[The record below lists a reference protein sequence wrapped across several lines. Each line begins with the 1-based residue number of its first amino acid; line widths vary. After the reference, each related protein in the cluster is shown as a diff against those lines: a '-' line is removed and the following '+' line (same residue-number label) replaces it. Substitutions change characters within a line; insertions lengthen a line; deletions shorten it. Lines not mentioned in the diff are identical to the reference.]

1 MTRRVDLPTQLAALR
16 PVLSLLSPAGRR
28 ARLSILIY
36 HRVLPEPDPL
46 LPGDPD
52 AASFRWQMR
61 LLARHFHPLPLDEAV
76 SRLRNGTLSARAV
89 SVTFDDGYAD
99 NVTVAMP
106 ILREESVPATFFI
119 AAGYLNGGRMFNDT
133 VIETVRRLPAGE
145 VDLTEEGAGVR
156 RIESDADRVGLY
168 TDLIRGLKYLPPEE
182 RNARAEAL
190 ADRSGV
196 RPPTELMM
204 TTEQLRELAA
214 AGMGIGG
221 HTLTHPILTRVDRDT
236 ARREIGEGKVQLE
249 ALLNRPV
256 TLFAYPNG
264 RPGQDYAPE
273 HVKLARDCGFQAAV
287 STGWGT
293 AGRDTDPFQLP
304 RFTPWDR
311 TPLRFGLRL
320 ARNLA
325 GRV

>member
-1 MTRRVDLPTQLAALR
+1 MMLR
-16 PVLSLLSPAGRR
+16 SLLSLLSPAGRR

-46 LPGDPD
+46 LPGEPD
-52 AASFRWQMR
+52 ADRFRWQMR
-61 LLARHFHPLPLDEAV
+61 LLARHLNPLPLDEAV
-76 SRLRNGTLSARAV
+76 ARLRDGTLPTRAV
-89 SVTFDDGYAD
+89 CVTFDDGYAD
-99 NVTVAMP
+99 NATVTLP
-106 ILREESVPATFFI
+106 ILREEGVPATFFI

-133 VIETVRRLPAGE
+133 VIETVRRLPAGQ

-156 RIESDADRVGLY
+156 RIESDADRVALY
-168 TDLIRGLKYLPPEE
+168 TDLIGRLKYLDPDE
-182 RNARAEAL
+182 RGTRAEAL
-190 ADRSGV
+190 ANRLGIQ
-196 RPPTELMM
+196 PPADLMM
-204 TTEQLRELAA
+204 STEQLRELAA
-214 AGMGIGG
+214 ADMGIGG
-221 HTLTHPILTRVDRDT
+221 HTLTHPILARVDGAT
-236 ARREIGEGKVQLE
+236 ACREIHEGKERLE

-264 RPGQDYAPE
+264 RPGKDYLPE
-273 HVKLARDCGFQAAV
+273 HVDFARDCGFDAAV
-287 STGWGT
+287 STAWGV

-325 GRV
+325 SRA